1 MCFQD
6 FLLQFSF
13 LNSLIC
19 SKKSIIAC
27 STLSSSKYRLY
38 PNFHKPFF
46 NISHWSSL
54 HYHPNTFSQY
64 HKKLL
69 LVWQKRWT
77 ANSSPQFYMPP
88 SSHGHNHCIQINYS
102 GYINAT
108 RKDGKR
114 AHTSQDPKKKKGTIK
129 LFRRTTQTLN
139 LLRNLGPYQ
148 FSPAHMLFRHSI
160 SFQVQLKDTQNKS

>member
-114 AHTSQDPKKKKGTIK
+114 AHTSQDPKKKKRNHQTI
-129 LFRRTTQTLN
+129 QEDN
-139 LLRNLGPYQ
+139 PNP
-148 FSPAHMLFRHSI
+148 
-160 SFQVQLKDTQNKS
+160 